1 LKIAVDDERRVNSA
15 EGANLKIREGGR
27 LSIRQP
33 ADNAEVQNGLPEL
46 RQFAKDLYEN
56 LKKNPD
62 IWRSSALKFKR
73 VADLVRIEV
82 DKDEEGRLASQ
93 VPPIDD
99 IYIFLMSVAIENILK
114 GLLMASGSM
123 SYEDVTKNHDIAA
136 LYGDYCEKFGLPVT
150 EDEGLLEILALA
162 AVWVGRFN
170 LPRSSKQ
177 LEDAMK
183 RHGLTMDYKG
193 YGLSISLLLSKDVE
207 AEPGELKAAREKMNA
222 LYERLYAHFLT
233 VSGSD
238 GT

>member
-1 LKIAVDDERRVNSA
+1 MNDERNVKSA
-15 EGANLKIREGGR
+15 EDAGLTSREE
-27 LSIRQP
+27 SEVAIKPPADKEDVQEKPAEIRQ
-33 ADNAEVQNGLPEL
+33 L
-46 RQFAKDLYEN
+46 AKDFYEN
-56 LKKNPD
+56 LKENPD
-62 IWRSSALKFKR
+62 IWRSAALKFKR
-73 VADLVRIEV
+73 VADLVSIEV

-114 GLLMASGSM
+114 GLLMASGKV

-136 LYGDYCEKFGLPVT
+136 LYGHYCEKFGLPVT
-150 EDEGLLEILALA
+150 EDEGLLHILALA

-193 YGLSISLLLSKDVE
+193 YGLSISLLYSKDVE
-207 AEPGELKAAREKMNA
+207 AEPGELKAAREKINA
-222 LYERLYAHFLT
+222 LYERLYAHFII
-233 VSGSD
+233 VSGPNR
-238 GT
+238 T